1 MFNRW
6 NRMSTRSCKASW
18 WHRYLLSSAN
28 PTQSHWQF
36 VLFVV
41 SGSVGIIRVKWWWV
55 SLGTP
60 CVKLSFN
67 WISNFSITYDI
78 WLYCI
83 TVYPKLKSENWHLS
97 LIQYV
102 APCFPCTYSY
112 PGMFCDICNLRKEK
126 LTYILRFRFHL
137 E

>member
-18 WHRYLLSSAN
+18 WYRHLLSSAI

-36 VLFVV
+36 VLSVV
-41 SGSVGIIRVKWWWV
+41 SGSVGIIRLKWWWI

-60 CVKLSFN
+60 CVKLSSN
-67 WISNFSITYDI
+67 WNSNFSITYDI

-83 TVYPKLKSENWHLS
+83 TVYPKLKSEYWHLS
-97 LIQYV
+97 LIQYEV
-102 APCFPCTYSY
+102 PMLSGCAFLSWHVLWYLQPMK
-112 PGMFCDICNLRKEK
+112 GKINI
-126 LTYILRFRFHL
+126 YIKF
-137 E
+137 